1 MYKVR
6 YIFIFIILVFYRER
20 IIEYT
25 LPSTDGP
32 LIKSTV
38 KEFVAS
44 VAARTSAPGGGSV
57 SALVAAMVLIFLN
70 IIFIFTYKLV
80 GMINIDEYL
89 FCREVP

>member
-6 YIFIFIILVFYRER
+6 YIFVFIILLFYRER

-70 IIFIFTYKLV
+70 TIFIFTYK
-80 GMINIDEYL
+80 
-89 FCREVP
+89 

>member
-6 YIFIFIILVFYRER
+6 YIFIFIILLFYRER

-80 GMINIDEYL
+80 GRYDKY
-89 FCREVP
+89 R

>member
-1 MYKVR
+1 MYEVR
-6 YIFIFIILVFYRER
+6 YIFIFIILLFYRER

-57 SALVAAMVLIFLN
+57 SALVAAMVLIFLK
-70 IIFIFTYKLV
+70 YV
-80 GMINIDEYL
+80 L
-89 FCREVP
+89 FSFLLTSK

>member
-6 YIFIFIILVFYRER
+6 YIFVFIILLFYRER

-70 IIFIFTYKLV
+70 NYTYL
-80 GMINIDEYL
+80 YL
-89 FCREVP
+89 QGPRNWGSRSSPGYP